1 MEEICIDVIDNT
13 VIHFH
18 QFNPGFVAVLST
30 AMKLKQKGQTKEMII
45 YLLMYL
51 IYFVCLFEYYRD
63 QVRVIP
69 AYSPTFK
76 VSRTKIQPYDPKR
89 YVV

>member
-1 MEEICIDVIDNT
+1 MRIDSIDSM

-18 QFNPGFVAVLST
+18 RFNPGFVAVLST
-30 AMKLKQKGQTKEMII
+30 AMKLKQKGQAREMII

-51 IYFVCLFEYYRD
+51 VYFVCLFEYYRD

-69 AYSPTFK
+69 EYIPTFK
-76 VSRTKIQPYDPKR
+76 VSRTKIQPYDPKH
-89 YVV
+89 YVA